1 MKKLISTFLILQ
13 IATYTICAQGA
24 GQQADIIFR
33 ISNHIAWPSGD
44 LGYKF
49 VIGVIG
55 SEIDFLAMQQMA
67 GQKKSIQNYP
77 IEVRFF
83 NCTDNIAECNVIY
96 VSEECGL
103 GIDKI
108 LKETKS
114 AHVLVITSQPGYAA
128 LGSIINFV
136 ESEGKV
142 SIELNEKQAIKRG
155 LEVSAA
161 LKEIAVVIE
170 PFDSATANKGNRT

>member
-1 MKKLISTFLILQ
+1 MKKLISTFLIIQ
-13 IATYTICAQGA
+13 IAAHTICAQSA
-24 GQQADIIFR
+24 GEQGEIIFT
-33 ISNHIAWPSGD
+33 ISNHIAWPTGD

-49 VIGVIG
+49 VIGVLG
-55 SEIDFLAMQQMA
+55 SESDFLAMQQLA
-67 GQKKSIQNYP
+67 TQKKAIQNYP
-77 IEVRFF
+77 VEVRFF

-96 VSEECGL
+96 VSEECRF

-114 AHVLVITSQPGYAA
+114 APVLVITSQPGYAA

-161 LKEIAVVIE
+161 LREIAVVI
-170 PFDSATANKGNRT
+170 

>member
-1 MKKLISTFLILQ
+1 MKKLISTFLIIQ
-13 IATYTICAQGA
+13 IAAYTICAQSA
-24 GQQADIIFR
+24 GQQGEIIFR

-55 SEIDFLAMQQMA
+55 DESDFLAMQQLA
-67 GQKKSIQNYP
+67 SQKKNIQNYP
-77 IEVRFF
+77 VEVRFF
-83 NCTDNIAECNVIY
+83 NCTDKIAECNVIY
-96 VSEECGL
+96 VSEECSFGL
-103 GIDKI
+103 DKI

-114 AHVLVITSQPGYAA
+114 SPVLVITSQPGYAA

-136 ESEGKV
+136 ESDGKV
-142 SIELNEKQAIKRG
+142 SIELNEKQAVKRR

-161 LKEIAVVIE
+161 LKEIAVTI
-170 PFDSATANKGNRT
+170 